1 MPDEEK
7 TPLEKAEEL
16 NDMEDRDMT
25 SAEADFH
32 DRILKDLRHG
42 KPLRPKDAAKL
53 DTLYKKYME
62 PRDEE
67 GAEARRGGED
77 EEAEDERDF

>member
-1 MPDEEK
+1 MSDEEK

-42 KPLRPKDAAKL
+42 KALKPKDAAKL
-53 DTLYKKYME
+53 DTLYAKYLG

-67 GAEARRGGED
+67 TEVRHGGGDED
-77 EEAEDERDF
+77 EVEDDGDF

>member
-32 DRILKDLRHG
+32 DRILKDLRNG
-42 KPLRPKDAAKL
+42 KALKPKDAAKL
-53 DTLYKKYME
+53 DTLYKKYTE
-62 PRDEE
+62 PKDEDAE
-67 GAEARRGGED
+67 GRRGGD
-77 EEAEDERDF
+77 DDEAEDERDF

>member
-32 DRILKDLRHG
+32 DRILRDLRHG
-42 KPLRPKDAAKL
+42 KPLKPKDAAKL
-53 DTLYKKYME
+53 DTLYAKYMGPKE
-62 PRDEE
+62 DDDRD
-67 GAEARRGGED
+67 ARRAGDDDEVED
-77 EEAEDERDF
+77 EHDF

>member
-1 MPDEEK
+1 MSDEEK

-32 DRILKDLRHG
+32 DRILRELRNG
-42 KPLRPKDAAKL
+42 KPLKPKDASRLDVLYAKYL
-53 DTLYKKYME
+53 GPKD
-62 PRDEE
+62 
-67 GAEARRGGED
+67 ED
-77 EEAEDERDF
+77 EERLQAQEEEADDDVDF